1 MSHSSA
7 INLLSLAVIGGT
19 RIQHSDSKRGGVVW
33 CSQIRSAHRPT
44 QRKEHAQS
52 ILVMVAAVVVVVQ
65 LGSNCQPE
73 NVSTFVLLDSLNV
86 EYNQGNG
93 EPH

>member
-1 MSHSSA
+1 
-7 INLLSLAVIGGT
+7 
-19 RIQHSDSKRGGVVW
+19 
-33 CSQIRSAHRPT
+33 
-44 QRKEHAQS
+44 
-52 ILVMVAAVVVVVQ
+52 MVAVVVVVVQ